1 MSTDPSWSRGLP
13 VPSDANRDREVPAP
27 ARSSGATLW
36 IGVGV
41 VFALMALAWT
51 AMFFFASKYRA
62 DDVRT
67 PTKEAH

>member
-1 MSTDPSWSRGLP
+1 MKSNGEKNSNGL
-13 VPSDANRDREVPAP
+13 
-27 ARSSGATLW
+27 TLW

-62 DDVRT
+62 ESVPLET
-67 PTKEAH
+67 PGEAGKP

>member
-1 MSTDPSWSRGLP
+1 MTAQNGPDEGKRG
-13 VPSDANRDREVPAP
+13 A
-27 ARSSGATLW
+27 GLW

-62 DDVRT
+62 ADVPLETRSA
-67 PTKEAH
+67 P